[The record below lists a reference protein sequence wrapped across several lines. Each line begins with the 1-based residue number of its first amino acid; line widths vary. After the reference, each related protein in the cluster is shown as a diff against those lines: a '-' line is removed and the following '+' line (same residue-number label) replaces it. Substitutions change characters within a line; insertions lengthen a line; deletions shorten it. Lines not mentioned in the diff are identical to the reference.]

1 MQDIAISPNIPD
13 PSLNTVE
20 CVTIGQGKAP
30 PFPDWKN
37 LLHGLCWCIL
47 CISLVFSQVASQWLV
62 VQLRE
67 WKTKM
72 NSSGVEAEK
81 KKYGSRVAAVMFFS
95 IVVFVTGLSLIF
107 FALSHSSFKQD
118 YYMWAFF
125 ISAMVVLARR
135 VVHCFCSIKEA
146 NNIVLHKDSLT
157 KGHESDPSGN
167 AISFFTLYP
176 AIFMA
181 CHHLLWILLGVI
193 TEPFWGIS
201 VLVAVISVS
210 AIVVFFFYDFYE
222 YCLSHECNDS
232 HCELCSA
239 RRGCESEY
247 LSLFFKTLFLA
258 LGSCVAFVL
267 LIIILLVVAQS
278 FLSESIVSTFV
289 QNGLVFFA
297 TLWLGYLKLN
307 EQRNLKLKLVKKIA
321 ETNVYELM
329 IQQDSSGSE

>member
-20 CVTIGQGKAP
+20 CVTMGHGKAP
-30 PFPDWKN
+30 PFPEWES
-37 LLHGLCWCIL
+37 LLHGVCWCIL
-47 CISLVFSQVASQWLV
+47 CISLVFSQVASQWLI

-67 WKTKM
+67 WK
-72 NSSGVEAEK
+72 NSSRVEAEK
-81 KKYGSRVAAVMFFS
+81 RKNDSQVAALMLLS
-95 IVVFVTGLSLIF
+95 IVAFITGLSLIF
-107 FALSHSSFKQD
+107 FAWSRSSFEQD

-125 ISAMVVLARR
+125 ISAMLVLARR
-135 VVHCFCSIKEA
+135 ALWCFWRIYKSD
-146 NNIVLHKDSLT
+146 NIDLYKLSLT

-167 AISFFTLYP
+167 VISFFTLYP

>member
-1 MQDIAISPNIPD
+1 M
-13 PSLNTVE
+13 
-20 CVTIGQGKAP
+20 GHGKAP
-30 PFPDWKN
+30 PFPDWKS
-37 LLHGLCWCIL
+37 LLHGVCWCIL
-47 CISLVFSQVASQWLV
+47 CISLVFSQVASQWLI

-67 WKTKM
+67 WK
-72 NSSGVEAEK
+72 NSSRVEAEK
-81 KKYGSRVAAVMFFS
+81 RKNDSQVAAVMLLS
-95 IVVFVTGLSLIF
+95 IVVFITGLSLIF
-107 FALSHSSFKQD
+107 FAWSRSPFEQD

-125 ISAMVVLARR
+125 TSAMLVLVRR
-135 VVHCFCSIKEA
+135 ALWCFWRIYKSD
-146 NNIVLHKDSLT
+146 NIDLYKLSLT

-167 AISFFTLYP
+167 VISFFTLYP

>member
-1 MQDIAISPNIPD
+1 M
-13 PSLNTVE
+13 
-20 CVTIGQGKAP
+20 GHGKAP
-30 PFPDWKN
+30 PFPGWKN
-37 LLHGLCWCIL
+37 LLHGVCWCIL

-72 NSSGVEAEK
+72 NSGDEAEK
-81 KKYGSRVAAVMFFS
+81 KKYGGRVAAVMFFS

-107 FALSHSSFKQD
+107 FAWSRSSFKQD

-146 NNIVLHKDSLT
+146 NNIVLHKYSLT

-167 AISFFTLYP
+167 AISFLTLYP
-176 AIFMA
+176 AILMA

-210 AIVVFFFYDFYE
+210 AVVVFFFYDFYK
-222 YCLSHECNDS
+222 YCLSHECNDP

-239 RRGCESEY
+239 RRDCESEY

-267 LIIILLVVAQS
+267 LIMVLLVVAQS

-289 QNGLVFFA
+289 QNGLVIFA
-297 TLWLGYLKLN
+297 IWWLRYLKLN
-307 EQRNLKLKLVKKIA
+307 EQRNLKLKLVKKPA
-321 ETNVYELM
+321 ETRNGGSQSSQLNVYELM